1 MSEKR
6 LDTWLEEILKKR
18 NRPSKIVLKLPVNYN
33 FSRLNFL
40 SNVDYITPY
49 QIRSY
54 VLVVIG
60 VHPLKTDFIITK
72 T

>member
-1 MSEKR
+1 MSGKR
-6 LDTWLEEILKKR
+6 LDIWLEEILKRK

-60 VHPLKTDFIITK
+60 VHPLKTDSVTTK
-72 T
+72 S